1 MSINDL
7 TFSALTNQIG
17 EVLSNSW
24 YGILIYTLLFIF
36 RSVVLFPGAL
46 LTILGG
52 SIFGIFP
59 GYPIVLFAGTLS
71 ALIPYGVGRK
81 LVDDE
86 ADSTHT
92 KRRFDR
98 FISLLKQNPFQTVL
112 IMRLLYLPYDA
123 VSVLAGSLRINFM
136 VFFLATFIGNL
147 GGTLAYVG
155 IGASIQGDITTGDI
169 SLDTNI
175 LLFSL
180 VVLVIGLGLS
190 RLLQRFNITNQD
202 TTE

>member
-7 TFSALTNQIG
+7 SFSALTNQIG
-17 EVLSNSW
+17 DVLTNSW
-24 YGILIYTLLFIF
+24 YGILLYCLLFIF

-71 ALIPYGVGRK
+71 AFIPYGVGRK

-86 ADSTHT
+86 TETTET
-92 KRRFDR
+92 KHRFAR
-98 FISLLKQNPFQTVL
+98 FIGLLKQNPFQTVL

-123 VSVLAGSLRINFM
+123 VSVLAGSLGINFM
-136 VFFLATFIGNL
+136 IFFLATFIGNL

-180 VVLVIGLGLS
+180 VVLVIGLGFS
-190 RLLQRFNITNQD
+190 RLLQRFNITHQD
-202 TTE
+202 VTE